1 MAKYVIKRDAAGLP
15 ERLTRYKQELNDEQ
29 FRVVTSPSK
38 AALVVAGAGTGKT
51 RAITYRV
58 AYLIEQG
65 VSPQRIML
73 ATFTN
78 RAAREMLRRVEA
90 LTGSQNVHRVW
101 GGTFHR
107 IANLMLRRHAVSIG
121 YDANYSILDSE
132 DARDL
137 LNLCVEDAAIDTKK
151 KRFPKAEVIQSIIS
165 YATNTDTDLA
175 DVIVRQYPYFELL
188 TAQIRRVDFIYQQRK
203 RERNVMDYDDLLL
216 NMKRLLIERREV
228 ADLYAEQFQHILVDE
243 YQDTNR
249 LQAELI
255 DLLAVKHRNVMVVG
269 DDAQSIF
276 AWRGAEFTNI
286 YEFPKRYPEAEV
298 YKLETN
304 YRSTPEILAL
314 ANVSIANNRKQF
326 PKMLK
331 AARGRKRTGP
341 SIADP
346 GIRIPDSDAN
356 KTESESNIQTD
367 DQTKS
372 AIPDPT
378 SEIGRPALVPCSD
391 VEQQS
396 AFVAARILDLRDNG
410 TPLEEI
416 AVMYRS
422 HYHSIEL
429 QLELSRRGIP
439 YRVQSGVRFFEQA
452 HIKDVVS
459 YLRVIVNPR
468 DELAWKRI
476 LKMIPGVGRATA
488 ARVYEAIALRD
499 SQRAGRGETEK
510 ERRGDVSR
518 REDAGTKREG
528 DAAREIIGLL
538 SASTGIAASS
548 RQLAATSQDAA
559 SPRLRVP
566 ASPAWREFVSLL
578 ELLVSDEY
586 RGQPAKQIA
595 LILDRG
601 YEQYLLENYEN
612 AESRAEDIRGLAL
625 YANRYDSTES
635 FLSELALLSTERF
648 TEPQPLTGEDVISG
662 GEDDELLTLTSVH
675 QAKGLEW
682 KCVFI
687 IWAAEGKFPSP
698 RSLREID
705 SEEEERRLWY
715 VALTRA
721 KDELYITY
729 PLMLTDYNRQT
740 VLQKPSRFVTECPP
754 ALFEIWNLEEES
766 MPTEQKFFAAP
777 EPDEY
782 IN

>member
-1 MAKYVIKRDAAGLP
+1 MAKYVIKRDAGSLP
-15 ERLTRYKQELNDEQ
+15 ERLTRYKQELNEEQ
-29 FRVVTSPSK
+29 FRAVTAKPGAS
-38 AALVVAGAGTGKT
+38 LVVAGAGSGKT
-51 RAITYRV
+51 RVITYRV

-65 VSPQRIML
+65 VAPQRIVL

-78 RAAREMLRRVEA
+78 RAAREMLRRVES

-107 IANLMLRRHAVSIG
+107 IANMMLRRHAVSIG
-121 YDANYSILDSE
+121 YDQNYSILDSE

-137 LNLCVEDAAIDTKK
+137 LNLCIDDAAIDTKK
-151 KRFPKAEVIQSIIS
+151 KRFPKAEVLQNILS
-165 YATNTDTDLA
+165 YATNTDTPIEN
-175 DVIVRQYPYFELL
+175 VIIGKYPYFELL
-188 TAQIRRVDFIYQQRK
+188 TSQIKRVDFTYQQRK

-216 NMKRLLIERREV
+216 SMKRLLVERQEI
-228 ADLYAEQFQHILVDE
+228 ADVYADQFQHILVDE

-286 YEFPKRYPEAEV
+286 YEFPKRYPEAAV

-304 YRSTPEILAL
+304 YRSTPEILGL
-314 ANVSIANNRKQF
+314 ANVSISSNRRQF

-331 AARGRKRTGP
+331 AVKR
-341 SIADP
+341 
-346 GIRIPDSDAN
+346 
-356 KTESESNIQTD
+356 SND
-367 DQTKS
+367 FK
-372 AIPDPT
+372 
-378 SEIGRPALVPCSD
+378 PALVPGSD

-396 AFVAARILDLRDNG
+396 AFVASRILELRDNG
-410 TPLEEI
+410 TSLEDI
-416 AVMYRS
+416 AVIYRS

-429 QLELSRRGIP
+429 QLELARRNIP

-476 LKMIPGVGRATA
+476 LRMIPGVGRATA
-488 ARVYEAIALRD
+488 NRIYESIAL
-499 SQRAGRGETEK
+499 SEPPASAGALALPTDIPASDEDLAETSNAPI
-510 ERRGDVSR
+510 V
-518 REDAGTKREG
+518 
-528 DAAREIIGLL
+528 
-538 SASTGIAASS
+538 
-548 RQLAATSQDAA
+548 
-559 SPRLRVP
+559 RLRDMP
-566 ASPAWREFVSLL
+566 KLRDKESWRSFVQLL
-578 ELLVSDEY
+578 ELLIADEN
-586 RGQPAKQIA
+586 RNRPAKQIE
-595 LILDRG
+595 LILTNG
-601 YEQYLLENYEN
+601 YEQYLQENYEN

-625 YANRYDSTES
+625 YANRYDSTED

-648 TEPQPLTGEDVISG
+648 KEPQPLVGEDVISG
-662 GEDDELLTLTSVH
+662 AEEDELLTLTSVH

-682 KCVFI
+682 KAVFL

-698 RSLREID
+698 RSLKEID

-721 KDELYITY
+721 KDELYISY
-729 PLMLTDYNRQT
+729 PLMITDYNRQT

-754 ALFEIWNLEEES
+754 ALFEIWNLEEEAS
-766 MPTEQKFFAAP
+766 SSTDEKALTAGTES
-777 EPDEY
+777 EY
-782 IN
+782 IH

>member
-1 MAKYVIKRDAAGLP
+1 MARYVIKRDAGSLP
-15 ERLTRYKQELNDEQ
+15 ERLTRYKLELNDGQ
-29 FRVVTSPSK
+29 FRAVTAPPG

-51 RAITYRV
+51 RVITYRV

-65 VSPQRIML
+65 IAPQRIAL

-78 RAAREMLRRVEA
+78 RAAREMLRRVET

-107 IANLMLRRHAVSIG
+107 IANLMLRRHAPSIG
-121 YDANYSILDSE
+121 YDQNYSILDSE

-137 LNLCVEDAAIDTKK
+137 INLCIDDAAIDTKK
-151 KRFPKAEVIQSIIS
+151 KRFPKAEVVQDILS
-165 YATNTDTDLA
+165 YATNTDTPIEN
-175 DVIVRQYPYFELL
+175 VIVGKYPYFEPL
-188 TAQIRRVDFIYQQRK
+188 TFQIKRVDDLYQLRK

-216 NMKRLLIERREV
+216 NMKRLLVERQEV

-276 AWRGAEFTNI
+276 AWRGAEFSNI
-286 YEFPKRYPEAEV
+286 YEFPKRYPEAALF
-298 YKLETN
+298 KLETN
-304 YRSTPEILAL
+304 YRSTPEILGL
-314 ANVSIANNRKQF
+314 ANVTIASNRRQF
-326 PKMLK
+326 PKELK
-331 AARGRKRTGP
+331 AVKR
-341 SIADP
+341 SKDF
-346 GIRIPDSDAN
+346 
-356 KTESESNIQTD
+356 K
-367 DQTKS
+367 
-372 AIPDPT
+372 
-378 SEIGRPALVPCSD
+378 PALVPCSD

-396 AFVAARILDLRDNG
+396 AFVASRILELRDNG
-410 TPLEEI
+410 TSLEDM

-429 QLELSRRGIP
+429 QLELARRNIP

-476 LKMIPGVGRATA
+476 LKMIPGIGRQTANRLYESITSAADLQVGSVPPAVA
-488 ARVYEAIALRD
+488 GGALISASD
-499 SQRAGRGETEK
+499 GNQDIEKVDHQGGRSDQLLITPLLT
-510 ERRGDVSR
+510 RG
-518 REDAGTKREG
+518 
-528 DAAREIIGLL
+528 LPHL
-538 SASTGIAASS
+538 SAKL
-548 RQLAATSQDAA
+548 RESQ
-559 SPRLRVP
+559 
-566 ASPAWREFVSLL
+566 AWQDFVKLL
-578 ELLVSDEY
+578 EMLTAKEN
-586 RGQPAKQIA
+586 RNKPAKQIE
-595 LILDRG
+595 LILTNG
-601 YEQYLLENYEN
+601 YEKYLQENYEN

-625 YANRYDSTES
+625 YANRYNSTED

-648 TEPQPLTGEDVISG
+648 KEPQPLVGEDVISG
-662 GEDDELLTLTSVH
+662 GEEDELLTLTSVH

-682 KCVFI
+682 KAVFI

-698 RSLREID
+698 RSLKEID

-721 KDELYITY
+721 KDELYICY
-729 PLMLTDYNRQT
+729 PLLVTDYNRQT
-740 VLQKPSRFVTECPP
+740 VLQKPSRFITECPP

-766 MPTEQKFFAAP
+766 STQADNKSLTAG
-777 EPDEY
+777 DGTEY